1 MSERSQ
7 GKRKKGG
14 NSGKL
19 QKRRAERAERARERQ
34 LIYDA
39 MTVEEKLAALDN
51 RPGEARYERAKLL
64 SQM

>member
-19 QKRRAERAERARERQ
+19 QKHRAERAERARERQ
-34 LIYDA
+34 KIHDA
-39 MTVEEKLAALDN
+39 MTAEEKFRALDD